1 MEEKDNFYDQLRSSV
16 NAGKKK
22 GMVIIGADMNARI
35 LEPGSNPSD
44 GIGPYVFGSDT
55 PTIKEAPGVDD
66 NRQLL
71 QDFLIRTNTTLTNT
85 YFKKRPEHQIT
96 YRVDKS
102 ARTEHP
108 YTKGRFDVIDYIIVH
123 KRWQNRVKNVYS
135 DITSGINSDHYPLVA
150 DIKINLKAEY
160 NKQKEQLL
168 FQPCNMAEQ
177 SSFQRATRPHTA
189 RNNNT
194 HHDWRLDQRSSSAND
209 DKT

>member
-1 MEEKDNFYDQLRSSV
+1 MIMKLRGKVDIHIIAAYAPTAAESMEEKDNFYDQLRSSV
-16 NAGKKK
+16 NARKKK
-22 GMVIIGADMNARI
+22 IMVIIGADMNARI

-96 YRVDKS
+96 DRVDKS

-108 YTKGRFDVIDYIIVH
+108 YTKGRFDVID
-123 KRWQNRVKNVYS
+123 
-135 DITSGINSDHYPLVA
+135 
-150 DIKINLKAEY
+150 
-160 NKQKEQLL
+160 
-168 FQPCNMAEQ
+168 
-177 SSFQRATRPHTA
+177 
-189 RNNNT
+189 
-194 HHDWRLDQRSSSAND
+194 
-209 DKT
+209 